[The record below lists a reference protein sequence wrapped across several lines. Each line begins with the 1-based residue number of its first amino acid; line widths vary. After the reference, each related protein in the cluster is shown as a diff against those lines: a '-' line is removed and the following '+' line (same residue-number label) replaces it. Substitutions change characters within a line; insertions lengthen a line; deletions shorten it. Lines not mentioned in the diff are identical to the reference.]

1 MNCRSGMRKGFCF
14 GMNKKKLTV
23 FLKVQLILDLHKL
36 KTPGKN
42 SMDKW
47 EDCEHALTT
56 KSTKGEQKERA
67 ARRSQGR
74 SSLAGREGDVK
85 NKVCSYGKNCL
96 WAKED
101 LSSPNT
107 ERALEFH
114 FQVRLHRSS
123 VEESFSLPQGQEAC
137 QSQALLTCS
146 RHQEWQLCNCPD
158 KLRACP
164 WTNLSFHSLSCFI
177 LIRMDD
183 STTSERRKDF
193 FSCFVMS
200 S

>member
-1 MNCRSGMRKGFCF
+1 
-14 GMNKKKLTV
+14 MNKKKLTV
-23 FLKVQLILDLHKL
+23 FLEVQLIPALHKL
-36 KTPGKN
+36 KSPEKN

-56 KSTKGEQKERA
+56 KSTKGDQKERA

-74 SSLAGREGDVK
+74 SSLAGHEGDVK
-85 NKVCSYGKNCL
+85 NKVCSNSKNSL

-123 VEESFSLPQGQEAC
+123 AEESFFPRTRTRAC

-158 KLRACP
+158 ELRACP
-164 WTNLSFHSLSCFI
+164 WTNLSFHSLSRFV
-177 LIRMDD
+177 LVKMDD
-183 STTSERRKDF
+183 STTSERRKNF
-193 FSCFVMS
+193 FFPPSVLLWA
-200 S
+200 